1 MHEKCGVEPA
11 DIYYE
16 GGPLGF
22 LLVHRLGS
30 TPFDLDFAAQKL
42 AEAGHTVL
50 CPLLFGH
57 GGSRALLGATTWQH
71 WYKSVCEAH
80 DELKEH
86 CNTIIVGGL
95 SAGAAMA
102 LLIAAERARE
112 IDGVVLFA
120 PTFDPRS
127 WARPWYSAALRRF
140 GHKGFANLFGVEEP
154 ASYGIKDE
162 VLQRATVERLA
173 GDSRPQA
180 DVLGRPGGAILE
192 VHWLATVVKG
202 RLADVKQPALIFHA
216 RQDDMDDA
224 SNTYLL
230 QQRLR
235 GITDVVVLEDSHHLV
250 TADRQRQLVVDRTLE
265 FAAQVRAGPLPPP
278 GNYELQ

>member
-11 DIYYE
+11 DIFLE
-16 GGPLGF
+16 GGQLGF

-30 TPFDLDFAAQKL
+30 IPLDLDFTARQL
-42 AEAGHTVL
+42 ADAGHTVL

-86 CNTIIVGGL
+86 CETVIVGGL

-102 LLIAAERARE
+102 LLIAAERQE
-112 IDGVVLFA
+112 GVDGVVLFA
-120 PTFDPRS
+120 PTFYPRS
-127 WARPWYSAALRRF
+127 WARPWYAPALRRL
-140 GHKGFANLFGVEEP
+140 GHKGLANLFRVEEP
-154 ASYGIKDE
+154 APYGIKDDT
-162 VLQRATVERLA
+162 LRRATVERLA
-173 GDSRPQA
+173 GDSRPRA
-180 DVLGRPGGAILE
+180 DVLGRPGGAMLE
-192 VHWLATVVKG
+192 VHWLAAAVRG
-202 RLADVKQPALIFHA
+202 RLGDVKQPALIFHA
-216 RQDDMDDA
+216 RQDDIDDA

-230 QQRLR
+230 QQRLG

-265 FAAQVRAGPLPPP
+265 FADQVRAGPLRPLDDE
-278 GNYELQ
+278 GTE